1 MNMETNYV
9 TREQVEQVREYIFNR
24 EKRRSPEVDSMIL
37 RQICIYLGI
46 VEDVYG
52 CGCILKDKQE

>member
-1 MNMETNYV
+1 MENNYI

-24 EKRRSPEVDSMIL
+24 EGRRSNDVDAMIL

-46 VEDVYG
+46 TEDVYG
-52 CGCILKDKQE
+52 CGCILNEDRGE